1 MKHKKTNEIQNKTKP
16 KKIKTSKDIS
26 VNFPEFLWKL
36 FLRRLNITLI
46 MELIEDDKDFV
57 ILKVTRAEFY
67 QIENILPWEDHT

>member
-26 VNFPEFLWKL
+26 VKFPEFLWKL